1 MIKASTISTE
11 TVTGEQ
17 IGKCHK
23 VYEGSTPVW
32 LVESESDET
41 VEYRVK
47 HSTEHGFTCTCK
59 AGQNGFSNCKAGYC
73 KHVLWALAASRE
85 EREAVNELH
94 RLIAEQALEAQVQA
108 AMSDA
113 ETIVRAEQAKEAP
126 VKVARKSS
134 AKPYS
139 PKPFSLMR

>member
-59 AGQNGFSNCKAGYC
+59 AGQEAFSKCRAGYC

-94 RLIAEQALEAQVQA
+94 RLIAEQAVQA
-108 AMSDA
+108 PVQVVTNVDA
-113 ETIVRAEQAKEAP
+113 ATLARVEVASQVPAKVSKAKAYEA
-126 VKVARKSS
+126 KA
-134 AKPYS
+134 
-139 PKPFSLMR
+139 FSILK